1 MSLKINAVFNLAMG
15 KPIFLSYHEDQ
26 EANQET
32 SKQLGKHASKQAR
45 KHADKDKR
53 EASGIWQGDAF
64 HYGSK

>member
-1 MSLKINAVFNLAMG
+1 MV
-15 KPIFLSYHEDQ
+15 KPILSSYHEDQ

-32 SKQLGKHASKQAR
+32 SKQLGKHASKPAR